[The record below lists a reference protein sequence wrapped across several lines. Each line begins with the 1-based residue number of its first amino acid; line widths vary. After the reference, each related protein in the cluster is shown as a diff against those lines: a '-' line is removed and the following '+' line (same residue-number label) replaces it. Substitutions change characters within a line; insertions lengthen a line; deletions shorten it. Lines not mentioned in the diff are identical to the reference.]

1 MTNVF
6 TIGKTYAITGYNDT
20 IKVVKRTD
28 KSVWFEYAGETLR
41 KKIHNVSSGEK
52 IVLDGGSAC
61 VFPESVIEP
70 QANNVVS
77 LSDYRFSAKA
87 IGTSAKAEPIEDV
100 ESAEIISLD
109 ELDLIHLIQDLTLIE
124 LENANRKKL
133 ETLESDTTEI
143 LETLEFPQYSL
154 QDDSMNRGLSN
165 RLAGWEYINSQASY
179 ENRSFR
185 YYAIFSK
192 LSTAA
197 YNGYFEGVYFE
208 KIYNWIDQM
217 TATELDVFVTE
228 FKDLDSAKHY
238 VVFADHAMKLYQSRE
253 IEPDTIIP
261 SVNVETI
268 EVIIPS
274 VNPSFNLNTLEISTS
289 ENLETLEFPQDEILE
304 TLENPQGST
313 QDLDKF
319 EVTYQVAESEYEVSY
334 ESRTVYALSHEHAKS
349 IVIQSLQAQNLRH
362 IITGCEYALMI
373 DDLSDFAMAGYD
385 EF

>member
-52 IVLDGGSAC
+52 VVLDGGSAC

-70 QANNVVS
+70 QASVNEVETIELQANNVVS
-77 LSDYRFSAKA
+77 LSDYRFSAKFSDTHA
-87 IGTSAKAEPIEDV
+87 IIVESLEPIEDV

-143 LETLEFPQYSL
+143 LETLEFPQ
-154 QDDSMNRGLSN
+154 DST
-165 RLAGWEYINSQASY
+165 Q
-179 ENRSFR
+179 
-185 YYAIFSK
+185 
-192 LSTAA
+192 
-197 YNGYFEGVYFE
+197 
-208 KIYNWIDQM
+208 
-217 TATELDVFVTE
+217 ELD
-228 FKDLDSAKHY
+228 
-238 VVFADHAMKLYQSRE
+238 R
-253 IEPDTIIP
+253 
-261 SVNVETI
+261 
-268 EVIIPS
+268 
-274 VNPSFNLNTLEISTS
+274 
-289 ENLETLEFPQDEILE
+289 
-304 TLENPQGST
+304 
-313 QDLDKF
+313 F
-319 EVTYQVAESEYEVSY
+319 EVTYQVLDCDDEVSY

-349 IVIQSLQAQNLRH
+349 IVSLDLRTQHVLH
-362 IITGCEYALMI
+362 IITGCEYALVI
-373 DDLSDFAMAGYD
+373 DDLSDFSLVD